1 MRTEFVVLK
10 EAGGLHADRVN
21 VQGSAVKL
29 STYSSLCVSEAVQP
43 LSVVLEIASG
53 T

>member
-1 MRTEFVVLK
+1 MRAELADLTEADGVP
-10 EAGGLHADRVN
+10 ADRVN

-43 LSVVLEIASG
+43 FSVLLEFA
-53 T
+53 